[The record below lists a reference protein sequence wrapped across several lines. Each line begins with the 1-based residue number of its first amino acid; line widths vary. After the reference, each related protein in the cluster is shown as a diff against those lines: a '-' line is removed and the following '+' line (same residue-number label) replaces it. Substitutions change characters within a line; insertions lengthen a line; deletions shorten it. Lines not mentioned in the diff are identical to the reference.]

1 MSKKSDGPKIL
12 FIDIETSPLI
22 SYTWGIW
29 DQNIAL
35 NQIYKDWNI
44 IAWAAKWQDSSEIMY
59 MDQRKGINEKNEKKL
74 LQEMW
79 KLMDEADIIV
89 GQNSKK
95 FDTKKLNSKFLLHK
109 MQPPSSYKQI
119 DTLQLAKKHFSMTSN
134 KLEFLSDK
142 LNIKY
147 KKLKHDKY
155 PGFELWK
162 EVMNGNQ
169 SAWKEMEKYNK
180 FDVLATEELYTK
192 IRAWDNSINF
202 NVYREEEDM
211 VCTCGS
217 KNFKLNGFSYT
228 SVGKYRRYKCK
239 DCSSELK
246 SRFSE
251 LTLEKRKSLKTGTVR

>member
-147 KKLKHDKY
+147 KK
-155 PGFELWK
+155 
-162 EVMNGNQ
+162 
-169 SAWKEMEKYNK
+169 
-180 FDVLATEELYTK
+180 
-192 IRAWDNSINF
+192 
-202 NVYREEEDM
+202 
-211 VCTCGS
+211 
-217 KNFKLNGFSYT
+217 
-228 SVGKYRRYKCK
+228 
-239 DCSSELK
+239 
-246 SRFSE
+246 
-251 LTLEKRKSLKTGTVR
+251 